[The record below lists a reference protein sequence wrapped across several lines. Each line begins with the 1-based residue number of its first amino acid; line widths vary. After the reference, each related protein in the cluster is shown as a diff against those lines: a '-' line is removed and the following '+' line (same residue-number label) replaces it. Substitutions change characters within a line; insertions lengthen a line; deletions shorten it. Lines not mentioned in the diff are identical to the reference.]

1 MTSDVKPRLRWTPE
15 LHGRFVDAVDHLEA
29 TPKAIMNV
37 MKMRGLTL
45 YQLKSHLQVPQHSSI
60 DSFDSYMASL
70 GYLPTLCSDGF
81 AELGKGGGE
90 GLRDSGEGLRDSD
103 EDPALAYL
111 NLDVGEMSTQ
121 RYEVAGDDSGWVAA
135 LLGSSP

>member
-1 MTSDVKPRLRWTPE
+1 MHAHIVFHFPEPKFPTSIPFLLVLASSFQP
-15 LHGRFVDAVDHLEA
+15 
-29 TPKAIMNV
+29 
-37 MKMRGLTL
+37 
-45 YQLKSHLQVPQHSSI
+45 LQVPQHSSV

-70 GYLPTLCSDGF
+70 GFLPTLCSDGY

-90 GLRDSGEGLRDSD
+90 GLRDSE

-111 NLDVGEMSTQ
+111 NLDVGEMSTH
-121 RYEVAGDDSGWVAA
+121 RNEVAGDDSDWVAA